1 MKIKPRDIINE
12 IFPYKPGK
20 PVAEVQRELGLDK
33 VVKLASNENNL
44 GPSPKAVAAMMDAL
58 SGVHEYPE
66 GSGYYLVKAIAEK
79 YGLAF
84 DQIVL
89 GNGGN
94 DLIELVVKTFAG
106 PGDNVVSAHPSFIMY
121 KIGAMIMD
129 AEFRGVPLKDYR
141 FDLPAMADAVDER
154 TRAVFIANPNNP
166 TGTIVTR
173 AEVEDFLGRM
183 PDHVLVVLDEA
194 YFDFVTAGD
203 YPDGLDYVKAGR
215 PVMAM
220 RSFSKNYGLAG
231 LRLGWGAADAELVGA
246 MHRIRQPF
254 NANRLAQA
262 AGVAALEDYEHLAR
276 SCEMVA
282 AGREQLYRGLDEIGV
297 KYVPSEAN
305 FVMVDLEREAAPV
318 FEELL
323 KLGVVVRPLAGW
335 GLPNALRVSVG
346 RAEENDAFLRALAT
360 VLGK

>member
-1 MKIKPRDIINE
+1 LKIKSRDVINE

-20 PVAEVQRELGLDK
+20 PVGEVQRELGLES

-44 GPSPKAVAAMMDAL
+44 GPSPKALAAMREAL
-58 SGVHEYPE
+58 EEVYRYPE
-66 GSGYYLVKAIAEK
+66 GSGYYLVNAIAEK
-79 YGLAF
+79 FGLAF

-141 FDLPAMADAVDER
+141 FDLPAMAAAVDER
-154 TRAVFIANPNNP
+154 TKAVFIANPNNP
-166 TGTIVTR
+166 TATLVTR
-173 AEVEDFLGRM
+173 AEVEDFLERV
-183 PDHVLVVLDEA
+183 PEHVLVVLDEA
-194 YFDFVTAGD
+194 YFDFVTAED
-203 YPDGLDYVKAGR
+203 YPDALDYVRAGR

-231 LRLGWGAADAELVGA
+231 LRLGWGAADAELAGA

-254 NANRLAQA
+254 NANRLAQV
-262 AGVAALEDYEHLAR
+262 AGVAALEDDEHLAR
-276 SCEMVA
+276 SCELVA
-282 AGREQLYRGLDEIGV
+282 AGREQLYRGLDELGV

-305 FVMVDLEREAAPV
+305 FILLDLEREAAPV

-323 KLGVVVRPLAGW
+323 KLGVVVRPMAGW

-346 RAEENDAFLRALAT
+346 RPEENDAFLRALAT
-360 VLGK
+360 ALGK

>member
-20 PVAEVQRELGLDK
+20 PVSEVQRELGLEK

-44 GPSPKAVAAMMDAL
+44 GPSPKAIAAMKEAL
-58 SGVHEYPE
+58 AGVYEYPE
-66 GSGYYLVKAIAEK
+66 GSGYYLVHAIAEK
-79 YGLAF
+79 FDLAF

-106 PGDNVVSAHPSFIMY
+106 PGRNVVSAHPSFIMY

-141 FDLPAMADAVDER
+141 FDLPAMADAVDEQ
-154 TRAVFIANPNNP
+154 TRVVFIANPNNP

-173 AEVEDFLGRM
+173 AEFDDFLERV

-194 YFDFVTAGD
+194 YFDFVTAED
-203 YPDGLDYVKAGR
+203 YPDALDYVRAGR

-254 NANRLAQA
+254 NANRLAQV
-262 AGVAALEDYEHLAR
+262 AGVAALEDDEHLAR
-276 SCEMVA
+276 SCELVA
-282 AGREQLYRGLDEIGV
+282 AGREQLYHGLDELGV

-305 FVMVDLEREAAPV
+305 FVLVDLEREAAPV

-323 KLGVVVRPLAGW
+323 RLGVVVRPMAGW

-346 RAEENDAFLRALAT
+346 RPEENDAFLSALAT